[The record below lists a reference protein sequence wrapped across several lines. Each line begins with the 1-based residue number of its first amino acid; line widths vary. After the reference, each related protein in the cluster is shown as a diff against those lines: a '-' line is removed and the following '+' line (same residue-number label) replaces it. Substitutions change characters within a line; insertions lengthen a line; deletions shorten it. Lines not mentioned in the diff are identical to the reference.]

1 MGRPKSSK
9 PTKADMLLI
18 EKNIKPAIIEL
29 RVNMGI
35 IGAIGIEIDRYQEV
49 WVSGKTEQGIKRKS
63 LVKRIRTPK
72 RREGEQHGDYLMRIT
87 EHQREQWFKLRT
99 LFDLVT
105 EGNQ

>member
-1 MGRPKSSK
+1 MGRPKSGK

-35 IGAIGIEIDRYQEV
+35 TGVIGIEIDRYQEV

-63 LVKRIRTPK
+63 LVKRIRNPK
-72 RREGEQHGDYLMRIT
+72 RREGERHDAYFMRRT
-87 EHQREQWFKLRT
+87 EHHREQWAKLRT
-99 LFDLVT
+99 LFELVT